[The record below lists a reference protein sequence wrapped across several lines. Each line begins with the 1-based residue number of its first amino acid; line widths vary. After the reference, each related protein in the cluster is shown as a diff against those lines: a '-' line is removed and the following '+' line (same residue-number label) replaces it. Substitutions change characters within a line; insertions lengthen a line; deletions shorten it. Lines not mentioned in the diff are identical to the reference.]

1 MSTTH
6 SIGIA
11 EIRVVVAPDKVRT
24 TLGSC
29 IGVALFDRS
38 AHIGGMAHVLLPSSE
53 GGKGDRGKF
62 ADTAVDWL
70 LEEVLKVGDAKPR
83 LAAKIAGGAA
93 MFGPNADNGLGERN
107 AEALRKQLASHG
119 IRVAAQ
125 EVGGQKGRRML
136 LDPSTGVVE
145 IQVIGAQPITL

>member
-11 EIRVVVAPDKVRT
+11 EIKVVAAPDKVRT

-29 IGVALFDRS
+29 IGVAIFDRT
-38 AHIGGMAHVLLPSSE
+38 ARIGGLAHVLLPSSD

-70 LEEVLKVGDAKPR
+70 LEEVLRVGCAKPR

-93 MFGPNADNGLGERN
+93 MFGPSADNGLGERN
-107 AEALRKQLASHG
+107 AEAVCKQLTHHG
-119 IRVAAQ
+119 IRVVAQ

-136 LDPSTGVVE
+136 LDPSTGAIEV
-145 IQVIGAQPITL
+145 QVIGAEPITL